1 MTSPTPVF
9 TPPVDDDEVEIK
21 DFTIKKKRVKFK
33 IDDDIFEASR
43 ILGIPMMQDLVKV
56 TKGLGNM
63 SESQDYSAITKIFE
77 ELLVEGSA
85 ERFNERLMKKGDE
98 GIDVREQLLPILHYI
113 LEKFGVRPT
122 QPSSDSSAGSP
133 SETDGTPSTD
143 GSSPEA
149 SSLSN

>member
-1 MTSPTPVF
+1 MTAPVPEYV
-9 TPPVDDDEVEIK
+9 PPVEDDEVEIK

-43 ILGIPMMQDLVKV
+43 VLGLPMMQDLVKV
-56 TKGLGNM
+56 TKGLGNV
-63 SESQDYSAITKIFE
+63 SETQDYSAISKIFE

-85 ERFNERLMKKGDE
+85 KRFNERLMKKGDE

-133 SETDGTPSTD
+133 SETDGTPSTA
-143 GSSPEA
+143 GSSHEA
-149 SSLSN
+149 SSSSN